1 MRNIAALLVTAGLAL
16 AMPSAAQTQAKA
28 LQIYYIDTEGGQS
41 TLFISPSGE
50 TLLVDT
56 GNPGGRDT
64 DRIMLA
70 IADGGVKQID
80 HLVLTHYHGDHV
92 GGLAELAKRI
102 PIKHFYDHGPSVE
115 ERGREQFQAMYQPL
129 YANALHT
136 VSKPGDKIAFAG
148 LDVTVVSSAGQVL
161 KTNLPGAGRPNAAC
175 ASFVPK
181 DLSAVFDPDNAQSVG
196 FVMSYGRFRTI
207 DLGDLTWSQEGELMC
222 PANRIGPID
231 LYLVSHHGI
240 NQSNSAAL
248 VHGVQPRVAIMNNGT
263 RKGGAVE
270 TFQTL
275 ETSPGLEDLWQ
286 LHWSYN
292 VMIEHNAPGAFIA
305 NLDDNQTIAGV
316 LTAPPPAP
324 RGGGPPQAAAG
335 AQVVAPAVI
344 APGGQGQPPVAGPG
358 RGGFGGGR
366 GNPAAAHTP
375 AYWLKVVALQ
385 DGTFTVTN
393 SRNGFTKTYKPK
405 SQ

>member
-1 MRNIAALLVTAGLAL
+1 MRFMVALLLAAGLAL
-16 AMPSAAQTQAKA
+16 ATPSTAQVAAKT
-28 LQIYYIDTEGGQS
+28 LQIYYIDTEGGQA
-41 TLFISPSGE
+41 TLFVSPSGE
-50 TLLVDT
+50 SLLVDT

-70 IADGGVKQID
+70 VQDAGVKQID
-80 HLVLTHYHGDHV
+80 HLVLTHYHNDHV

-115 ERGREQFQAMYQPL
+115 ARGRDEFQAMYQQL
-129 YANALHT
+129 YANASHT

-148 LDVTVVSSAGQVL
+148 IDVAVVSSAGQVL
-161 KTNLPGAGRPNAAC
+161 KTNLPGAGRPNPAC

-181 DLSAVFDPDNAQSVG
+181 DLSGVFDPDNAQSVG
-196 FVMSYGRFRTI
+196 FVMTFGRFRTI

-222 PANRIGPID
+222 PVNRIGTVD

-240 NQSNSAAL
+240 NQSSSAAL
-248 VHGVQPRVAIMNNGT
+248 VHGLQPRVAIMNNGT

-275 ETSPGLEDLWQ
+275 ETSSGLEDLWQ

-292 VMIEHNAPGAFIA
+292 VTTEHNAAGVFIA
-305 NLDDNQTIAGV
+305 NVDDNQTRANV
-316 LTAPPPAP
+316 LTAPPPP
-324 RGGGPPQAAAG
+324 RRGGGAPPAAAG
-335 AQVVAPAVI
+335 ATVAPAVI
-344 APGGQGQPPVAGPG
+344 APGGQGQPAVDPRGG

-375 AYWLKVVALQ
+375 AYWIKVTAQQ

-393 SRNGFTKTYKPK
+393 ARNGFTKTYRPR
-405 SQ
+405 